1 MSNPSK
7 RKGTS
12 FEVLVRDEFI
22 EQWDDRI
29 VRVAQAGNKDLG
41 DLANFRVGDAKVAV
55 ECKNIVE
62 YKSNLS
68 GWITEAHREAQ
79 NINAV
84 AGIVIHKR
92 AGKGRAEDQYV
103 TMTLGS
109 LFAILKASGGG
120 GSVSR

>member
-12 FEVLVRDEFI
+12 FEVLIRDFLNAW
-22 EQWDDRI
+22 WDYRI
-29 VRVAQAGNKDLG
+29 VRVAQAGKNDLG
-41 DLANFRVGDAKVAV
+41 DLANFEVSGSRVAI
-55 ECKNIVE
+55 ECKGITE

-68 GWITEAHREAQ
+68 GWIQEAKREAQ

-92 AGKGRAEDQYV
+92 AGKGQAVDQYV
-103 TMTLGS
+103 TMTLGD
-109 LFAILKASGGG
+109 LVRILLLSEGR
-120 GSVSR
+120 GSVPL